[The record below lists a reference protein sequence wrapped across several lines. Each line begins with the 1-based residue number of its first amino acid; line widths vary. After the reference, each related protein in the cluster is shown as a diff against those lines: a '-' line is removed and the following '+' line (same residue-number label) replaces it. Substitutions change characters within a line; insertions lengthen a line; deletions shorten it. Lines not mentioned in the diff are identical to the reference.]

1 MSSSEPYQCV
11 THDHMKMVAKHLIHC
26 LPVLSFLVFSFFF
39 LFFFSFITNNISSS
53 EPCQCATHDYMKM
66 VAQHLIH
73 CFSFSSF
80 FLKWFVVISSSFYW
94 NPVCDTWLYEDGG
107 TAFDSWPPICFYG
120 TPSLGTWDHTYVQHK
135 IISVLFLCTM
145 FITNV

>member
-73 CFSFSSF
+73 GLPFVFMAHPRWGPGTTLTYNTKLYLFYFFAQCSSQMF
-80 FLKWFVVISSSFYW
+80 NCKTF
-94 NPVCDTWLYEDGG
+94 
-107 TAFDSWPPICFYG
+107 AFDICIYF
-120 TPSLGTWDHTYVQHK
+120 
-135 IISVLFLCTM
+135 
-145 FITNV
+145 